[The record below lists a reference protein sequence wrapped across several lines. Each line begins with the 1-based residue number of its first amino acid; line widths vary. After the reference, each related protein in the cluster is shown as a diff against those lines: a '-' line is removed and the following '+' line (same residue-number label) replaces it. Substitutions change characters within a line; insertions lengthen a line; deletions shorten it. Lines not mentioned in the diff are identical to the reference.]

1 MNGEVPKLIDKPV
14 VAQREVRKR
23 WGSPHLRLDNI
34 YQGGSH
40 SPFSMSTNTF
50 LENRRGFA
58 VDRLFRWNEEAGLVS
73 KLIACL
79 LFAVL
84 MALAAQVRI
93 YLPFTPVPFTGQ
105 VLVVLLV
112 GFVLGRFGTLSVGMY
127 LGLGASFG
135 WFSGQVGFAALSG
148 VTAGY
153 LFGFV
158 IAAALIGEMAHRN
171 RCWNLSKIALVMGAG
186 AAVILVSGSIW
197 LSFLLHLDLTQ
208 ALLLG
213 AMPFL
218 AVDVM
223 KVILASSAAYLITP
237 HRTRPSQS

>member
-1 MNGEVPKLIDKPV
+1 LD
-14 VAQREVRKR
+14 
-23 WGSPHLRLDNI
+23 STPHYLDNI
-34 YQGGSH
+34 YQGGPH
-40 SPFSMSTNTF
+40 SPFSMSTIAS
-50 LENRRGFA
+50 LESCRGFA
-58 VDRLFRWNEEAGLVS
+58 VDRLFRWNEEAKLVS

-79 LFAVL
+79 LFAIL
-84 MALAAQVRI
+84 MALAAQVRLF
-93 YLPFTPVPFTGQ
+93 LPFTPVPFTGQ

-153 LFGFV
+153 LLGFV
-158 IAAALIGEMAHRN
+158 AAAVLIGEIAHRN
-171 RCWNLSKIALVMGAG
+171 KCWNLSKIILVMSVG
-186 AAVILVSGSIW
+186 AAAILFSGSIW
-197 LSFLLHLDLTQ
+197 LAFLLHLDLTQ

-213 AMPFL
+213 ALPFL
-218 AVDVM
+218 AADAI
-223 KVILASSAAYLITP
+223 KVLLAASAAYLITP

>member
-1 MNGEVPKLIDKPV
+1 
-14 VAQREVRKR
+14 
-23 WGSPHLRLDNI
+23 
-34 YQGGSH
+34 
-40 SPFSMSTNTF
+40 MSTITF
-50 LENRRGFA
+50 LEDRRSFA

-73 KLIACL
+73 KLMACL

-84 MALAAQVRI
+84 MALAAQVRL

-153 LFGFV
+153 LLGFV
-158 IAAALIGEMAHRN
+158 LAAALIGEMAHRN
-171 RCWNLSKIALVMGAG
+171 RTWNVSKIALVMSAG

-197 LSFLLHLDLTQ
+197 LSFLLQLDLMQ

-218 AVDVM
+218 AVDAI
-223 KVILASSAAYLITP
+223 KVLLAASTAYLITP
-237 HRTRPSQS
+237 HRGRPSQS

>member
-1 MNGEVPKLIDKPV
+1 L
-14 VAQREVRKR
+14 
-23 WGSPHLRLDNI
+23 
-34 YQGGSH
+34 
-40 SPFSMSTNTF
+40 MSTITF

-84 MALAAQVRI
+84 MALTAQVRL

-135 WFSGQVGFAALSG
+135 WFSGQVGFTALSG

-171 RCWNLSKIALVMGAG
+171 RRWNISKIVLVMSAG
-186 AAVILVSGSIW
+186 AAMILVSGSIW
-197 LSFLLHLDLTQ
+197 LALLLHLDLAQ

-213 AMPFL
+213 ALPFL
-218 AVDVM
+218 AVDAI
-223 KVILASSAAYLITP
+223 KVLTAASAAYLITP
-237 HRTRPSQS
+237 HRTKSSQS